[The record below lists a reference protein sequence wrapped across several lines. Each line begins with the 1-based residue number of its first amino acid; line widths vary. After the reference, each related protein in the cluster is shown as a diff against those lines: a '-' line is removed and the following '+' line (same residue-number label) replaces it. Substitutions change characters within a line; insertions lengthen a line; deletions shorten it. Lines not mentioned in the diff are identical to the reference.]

1 VCEVLPAM
9 PVTDGL
15 RMLGFR
21 VLRHDSRLISC
32 RSLAAQWKM
41 NLELAVDLA
50 SLALY
55 DIVIYAGAS

>member
-1 VCEVLPAM
+1 M

-21 VLRHDSRLISC
+21 VLRHDSRLLSC